1 MYRMNTG
8 PRLIEPG
15 VKQFLYNTLNRCH
28 DNRVSIYTWSLN
40 IGVLVLFL
48 AIFGAALYICY
59 KRKLSPE
66 EQYNKMVRDQAYILS
81 KIRFYQN
88 ERIEHPLSS
97 ITSLPVVPDRY
108 EYDMPENLR
117 I

>member
-1 MYRMNTG
+1 MNSG

-15 VKQFLYNTLNRCH
+15 VKHFLYNTLNRCH
-28 DNRVSIYTWSLN
+28 DNRVSIYTWALN

-48 AIFGAALYICY
+48 GIFGSALYICY
-59 KRKLSPE
+59 HRKLSPE

-88 ERIEHPLSS
+88 ERIDHPLSS
-97 ITSLPVVPDRY
+97 ITSLPVVQDRS
-108 EYDMPENLR
+108 EYNMLERLR
-117 I
+117 T

>member
-1 MYRMNTG
+1 MNSG

-15 VKQFLYNTLNRCH
+15 VKHFLYNTLNRCH
-28 DNRVSIYTWSLN
+28 DNRVNIYTWALN
-40 IGVLVLFL
+40 ICVLILFL
-48 AIFGAALYICY
+48 GIFGSALYICY

-66 EQYNKMVRDQAYILS
+66 EQYNKMVHDQAYILS

-97 ITSLPVVPDRY
+97 ITSLPVVQDRS
-108 EYDMPENLR
+108 EYDMLERLR
-117 I
+117 T